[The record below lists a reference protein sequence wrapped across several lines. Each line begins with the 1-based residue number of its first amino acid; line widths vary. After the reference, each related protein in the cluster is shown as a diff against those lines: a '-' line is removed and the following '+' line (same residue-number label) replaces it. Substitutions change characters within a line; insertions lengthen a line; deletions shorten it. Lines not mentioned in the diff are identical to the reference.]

1 MDEYLW
7 PARHV
12 AEYAYCPRLFYLME
26 VEGLF
31 MPSVDTEQGTQVH
44 KRVHKPSTMRRQADA
59 TDEPEEELRKV
70 RGLALTSPTLGLT
83 ATLDLAE
90 LDGNRAVPIEYR
102 KGRPRR
108 VGTVHGN
115 GATVHQNGNGD
126 EVVSDD
132 DDSPAAYEAWPTDR
146 VQVGIQVILLETAG
160 YTAPRAMLYYAQTKQ
175 KIELVVDDA
184 LRREAFATVEAARR
198 CAAGSRPP
206 PLLNDPRCPK
216 CSLQPICLPDEVN
229 HVRGDD
235 PQPPR
240 RLWPPT
246 DGAVHLVAQQE
257 GVKIG
262 VRGLALNVTDRDGN
276 TARQIPLADVE
287 SLAVVG
293 SIQLSTQALHTL
305 AEKNIPVAFM
315 STAGRLIAI
324 VDPLD
329 SVSAAVR
336 KAQVLQLEKPSRALE
351 LSRALVASKIVN
363 QRVLLMRNVAS
374 LPQRATDDLLEQVEK
389 ASRCQDIDAL
399 RGHEGQAAAIYF
411 EHFAGMIRS
420 DVAAEFQSNGRQR
433 RPPPDPVNATLSMAY
448 TMLTHE
454 CVSALRLA
462 RLEPSIGAYH
472 TCRPGRPALALD
484 LMEPFRPLIADSVT
498 ISLFNRG
505 ELDAGHFLRTA
516 SGCILSEAGRRAFF
530 DAWGR
535 RLDTEV
541 THPVFGYRLSYR
553 RMLMLHAR
561 MIAAWLLDEVPSLS
575 FLTTR

>member
-1 MDEYLW
+1 MDEYFW

-31 MPSVDTEQGTQVH
+31 APSVDTEQGKQVH
-44 KRVHKPSTMRRQADA
+44 QRVHKPSTMRKRV
-59 TDEPEEELRKV
+59 EEEQEPPGTDLRKV
-70 RGLALTSPTLGLT
+70 RGLALTSATLGLT
-83 ATLDLAE
+83 GTLDLAE
-90 LDGNRAVPIEYR
+90 LDGSRAVPVEYR
-102 KGRPRR
+102 KGRPRQ
-108 VGTVHGN
+108 VGVVN
-115 GATVHQNGNGD
+115 GDSSTAHQNGNGN
-126 EVVSDD
+126 DD
-132 DDSPAAYEAWPTDR
+132 DPPELYEPWPTDR
-146 VQVGIQVILLETAG
+146 VQVGLQVILLESAG
-160 YTAPRAMLYYAQTKQ
+160 YDVPRAVLYYAQTKQ
-175 KIELVVDDA
+175 KIEVAVDDT
-184 LRREAFATVEAARR
+184 LRQEAFATLELARR
-198 CAAGSRPP
+198 CATGARPL

-229 HVRGDD
+229 HLRGDD

-240 RLWPPT
+240 KLWPPG
-246 DGAVHLVAQQE
+246 DGGVHLVAQQE

-262 VRGLALNVTDRDGN
+262 VRGLALHVTDRDGN

-287 SLAVVG
+287 SLAIIG

-329 SVSAAVR
+329 SVTAAVR
-336 KAQVLQLEKPSRALE
+336 KAQVRELDKPERTLE
-351 LSRALVASKIVN
+351 LARALVTSKIVN
-363 QRVLLMRNVAS
+363 QRVLLMRNAEG
-374 LPQRATDDLLEQVEK
+374 LPGTIADELLLQSERA
-389 ASRCQDIDAL
+389 ANSPSIDAL
-399 RGHEGQAAAIYF
+399 RGHEGQAAALYF
-411 EHFAGMIRS
+411 EHFARMLRTALA
-420 DVAAEFQSNGRQR
+420 DEFDRNGRQR

-448 TMLTHE
+448 TMLAHE

-462 RLEPSIGAYH
+462 RLEPTIGAFH

-498 ISLFNRG
+498 LRLFNRG
-505 ELDAGHFLRTA
+505 ELDAGHFLRTP
-516 SGCILSEAGRRAFF
+516 SGCVLSEHGRRAFF

-535 RLDTEV
+535 RLETEV

-561 MIAAWLLDEVPSLS
+561 MIAAWLLGEIASLS